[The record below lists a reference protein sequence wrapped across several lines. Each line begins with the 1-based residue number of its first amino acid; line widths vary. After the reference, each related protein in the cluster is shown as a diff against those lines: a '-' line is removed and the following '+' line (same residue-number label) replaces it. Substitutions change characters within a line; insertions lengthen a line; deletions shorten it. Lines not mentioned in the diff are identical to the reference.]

1 MKKELG
7 LYVHIPFCVKK
18 CGYCDFLS
26 WCGTSE
32 EKETYVQALLK
43 EIESYREFAR
53 GYRVSTVFVGG
64 GTPSVLEAGQME
76 GVLGN
81 IQEVFE
87 LEKKPE
93 ITLEMN
99 PGTVTEEKLQC
110 YKENGV
116 NRLSIGLQ
124 SVKNEKLEVLGRIHS
139 YEEFLES
146 YELARKAGFTNISV
160 DLISSIPGQKLE
172 EWKEELA
179 ALSALSPEHISVYQ
193 LIIEAETPF
202 YEKYAEH
209 EELLPDE
216 EESREIYLWTGSFLK
231 KQGYEQYEISN
242 YAKPG
247 KESRHNL
254 KYWERGDYLGLGLG
268 AASMVRNIR
277 MSNTKDMKTYLE
289 RCGQP
294 KTMRED
300 VQFLEEA
307 RQMEEF
313 MFLGLRKTR
322 GVSRKEFR
330 RIFGQ
335 EMDMVYEK
343 ALHKCLEN
351 GMLKEHKDRVY
362 LSEEGVLLSN
372 AVLSEFLFD

>member
-231 KQGYEQYEISN
+231 EQGYEQYEISN

-362 LSEEGVLLSN
+362 LSEEDVLLSN

>member
-93 ITLEMN
+93 ITPEMN

-231 KQGYEQYEISN
+231 EQGYEQYEISN

>member
-202 YEKYAEH
+202 Y
-209 EELLPDE
+209 
-216 EESREIYLWTGSFLK
+216 K
-231 KQGYEQYEISN
+231 K
-242 YAKPG
+242 
-247 KESRHNL
+247 
-254 KYWERGDYLGLGLG
+254 
-268 AASMVRNIR
+268 
-277 MSNTKDMKTYLE
+277 
-289 RCGQP
+289 
-294 KTMRED
+294 
-300 VQFLEEA
+300 
-307 RQMEEF
+307 
-313 MFLGLRKTR
+313 
-322 GVSRKEFR
+322 
-330 RIFGQ
+330 
-335 EMDMVYEK
+335 
-343 ALHKCLEN
+343 
-351 GMLKEHKDRVY
+351 
-362 LSEEGVLLSN
+362 
-372 AVLSEFLFD
+372 